1 MKDRMSHNVGLISNI
16 VGKVERHKGKL
27 TIKLNS
33 FGGGYDAIKDNK
45 YDGQG
50 GIVFDNDE
58 LALDLLNVLQEHF
71 DNHKITVAKNVY
83 GWFYYLV
90 RSIKLSIHVYFIKR
104 KWRKEQKMKDQQ

>member
-33 FGGGYDAIKDNK
+33 FGGGYDAIKGNK
-45 YDGQG
+45 YNGQG

-58 LALDLLNVLQEHF
+58 IALDLLNVLQEHF
-71 DNHKITVAKNVY
+71 DNHKITVAKTVY
-83 GWFYYLV
+83 GWFYSLV
-90 RSIKLSIHVYFIKR
+90 RSIKLSIEVHFIKR
-104 KWRKEQKMKDQQ
+104 KWKKEKAERDSK